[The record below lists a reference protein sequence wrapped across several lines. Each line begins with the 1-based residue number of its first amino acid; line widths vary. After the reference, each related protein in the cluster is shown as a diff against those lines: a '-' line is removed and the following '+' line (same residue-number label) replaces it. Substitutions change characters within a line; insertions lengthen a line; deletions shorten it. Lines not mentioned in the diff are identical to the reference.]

1 MGSLLALTFGVMVL
15 FLLFRAVH
23 RFDVHNFPGWVLIL
37 LFLFV
42 LLPGLAIGIGLALF
56 GFLGTLVESPGLTM
70 LGLLAL
76 VVFGGGWLIDRLFPR
91 PTKESDPMMSRG
103 MDSRTSKAVA
113 KRLKAYGA
121 KRQEGD
127 DWGGP
132 RPESGELVASNPFA
146 FLVAVAF
153 DRGMPWRK
161 AWQIPVEIHH
171 KGLLEPRLLA
181 EMPRPELVDLL
192 DSLPIRPRYGT
203 TQGARTLSD
212 AARLVTE
219 RFDGDAGAIWNGA
232 SPREA
237 SKTLQE
243 IHGVGSG
250 IASMAT
256 RILYDDFGCFR
267 GQEYQIDVKPD
278 VHVLRVFQRAGLIG
292 SNSEKEAV
300 EVARRLSPD
309 FPGRLDWPAWRI
321 GQVWCH
327 PAQPDC
333 GGCWLAAVCPRHVY

>member
-1 MGSLLALTFGVMVL
+1 MGSLLALASGVILL
-15 FLLFRAVH
+15 FLLFRGAH
-23 RFDVHNFPGWVLIL
+23 RLDAHKFSGWVLIL

-42 LLPGLAIGIGLALF
+42 LIPGLVVGVGFALGGLWF
-56 GFLGTLVESPGLTM
+56 TLVKAPWLTI

-76 VVFGGGWLIDRLFPR
+76 VVFGGGWLLDRMLPR
-91 PTKESDPMMSRG
+91 HTEER
-103 MDSRTSKAVA
+103 DSRRPRGTDSRPSKAVA
-113 KRLKAYGA
+113 KRLKALGE

-132 RPESGELVASNPFA
+132 QPESNELVASNPFG

-153 DRGMPWRK
+153 DRGMPWQK
-161 AWQIPVEIHH
+161 AWQIPVEIHR
-171 KGLLEPRLLA
+171 KGFLDPRLLA
-181 EMPRPELVDLL
+181 EMPQSELADLL

-212 AARLVTE
+212 AARLVNE
-219 RFDGDAGAIWNGA
+219 EFDGDASAIWNDA
-232 SPREA
+232 SPKEA
-237 SKTLQE
+237 SVTLQK

-267 GQEYQIDVKPD
+267 GQEHQIDVKPD
-278 VHVLRVFQRAGLIG
+278 VHVLRVFQRAGLID
-292 SNSEKEAV
+292 SKSEKEAV
-300 EVARRLSPD
+300 AAARRLSPD

-321 GQVWCH
+321 GQLWCH
-327 PAQPDC
+327 AARPDC
-333 GGCWLAAVCPRHVY
+333 AACWLATVCPRHV